1 MDSMKPQVATT
12 ETAVFASSFS
22 FFFFYLFF
30 KAQLVATETLTQL
43 LLPAAIKSP
52 AAL

>member
-1 MDSMKPQVATT
+1 MKPQVATT
-12 ETAVFASSFS
+12 ETAVLLVRSF
-22 FFFFYLFF
+22 FF
-30 KAQLVATETLTQL
+30 KAQEVATETLTQL

>member
-22 FFFFYLFF
+22 FFFFFF

>member
-12 ETAVFASSFS
+12 ETAVFASSF
-22 FFFFYLFF
+22 FFFFFF
-30 KAQLVATETLTQL
+30 KAQLVATETLTRL

>member
-22 FFFFYLFF
+22 FFFFF